1 MIGLTPLSANAATI
15 LVVGDSIS
23 TAYKMKVEEG
33 WVHLLEQRLNSGAS
47 KRHQVVNISVSGE
60 TTGAGKARL
69 PSALK
74 THAPDLVILELGG
87 NDGLRGHP
95 IERIRAN
102 LSAMIAESKSA
113 GSDVLLLGMRLPPN
127 YGQRYAQAFA
137 SLYEELASNHA
148 IALVPFFLDSV
159 ATNASF
165 MQVDGI
171 HPQANAQQ
179 QLLDNIWPSLMRWF
193 KSNALFL

>member
-33 WVHLLEQRLNSGAS
+33 WVHLLEQRLNSGAP

-148 IALVPFFLDSV
+148 IALVPFFLDGV